1 MKKIYFVRHG
11 QSEYNFKNIYSG
23 NIDTKL
29 TVLGKQQAYKTGQ
42 LLKDKNVT
50 SILSSDLSRAYN
62 TALNIK
68 DIIDPDDSIDI
79 QSTPLLQ
86 EVFFGDIQGQKYSE
100 SCGLIYAIDSGTGES
115 AQALYDRGT
124 QVLELIHSI
133 KTEGDILVV
142 GHGLFSS
149 IVFAVSE
156 GKTEDDLID
165 YRLQWNF
172 YNGEIK
178 EMHSTKYGTKLS
190 STTVSGSK

>member
-11 QSEYNFKNIYSG
+11 QSEYNFKKIYSG

-29 TVLGKQQAYKTGQ
+29 TDLGKQQAHKTGQ
-42 LLKDKNVT
+42 LLKHKNIT
-50 SILSSDLSRAYN
+50 SILTSDLSRAYN

-68 DIIDPDDSIDI
+68 AIVDPENRIEI

-86 EVFFGDIQGQKYSE
+86 EVFFGDIQGKKYSE
-100 SCGLIYAIDSGTGES
+100 SCGLIYAIKSGTGES
-115 AQALYDRGT
+115 AQALYDRGS
-124 QVLELIHSI
+124 QVIELIHSI

-156 GKTEDDLID
+156 GKTKDDLID

-178 EMHSTKYGTKLS
+178 EMNN
-190 STTVSGSK
+190 TTINLRWK

>member
-11 QSEYNFKNIYSG
+11 QSEYNFKKIYSG

-29 TVLGKQQAYKTGQ
+29 TDLGKQQAHKTGQ
-42 LLKDKNVT
+42 LLKDKNIT
-50 SILSSDLSRAYN
+50 SILTSDLSRAYN

-68 DIIDPDDSIDI
+68 DIIDPEDSIEI

-100 SCGLIYAIDSGTGES
+100 SCGLIYAIESGTGES
-115 AQALYDRGT
+115 AKALYDRGT

-156 GKTEDDLID
+156 GKTKDDLID

-178 EMHSTKYGTKLS
+178 EKNLNELKFKDKSTAR
-190 STTVSGSK
+190 